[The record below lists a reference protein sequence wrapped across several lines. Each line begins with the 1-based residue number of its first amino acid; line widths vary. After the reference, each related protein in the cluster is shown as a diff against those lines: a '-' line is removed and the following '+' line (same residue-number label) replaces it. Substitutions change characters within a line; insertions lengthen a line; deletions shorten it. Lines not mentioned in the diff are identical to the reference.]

1 MVMAAVGRNKGSSL
15 NIQSPGF
22 EYIHSSWNEKEDDNM
37 IAIVIITEKSIY
49 HENTE
54 FPRLFDKFESKSFQ
68 GTGLAF
74 VYL

>member
-15 NIQSPGF
+15 NIQSTGF
-22 EYIHSSWNEKEDDNM
+22 EYIDSSWNEKEDDNM
-37 IAIVIITEKSIY
+37 IAIAIIS

-68 GTGLAF
+68 GRGLAF